1 MRTVLRS
8 HLLQLGAAFALALGA
23 ATAVSAQPQP
33 QAPKQTQVQAA
44 ELEQLLSKQAITE
57 LLYKY
62 PRALDR
68 LDRELL
74 MSIGHADAKVEFGKT
89 VFPNWTAYTDWMMK
103 AHSTMLGNNHRI
115 TNILIE
121 VRGDT
126 AVSESTGT
134 ATLLVK
140 QDTGEDYEERWMHS
154 RYLDKWS
161 RRGGKWALDARQ
173 TVMDYRVVKPV
184 SAADVKKMYQMGART
199 GRADPSYALFG
210 IQ

>member
-1 MRTVLRS
+1 MSRRNLLNVTV
-8 HLLQLGAAFALALGA
+8 AAALAMGVT
-23 ATAVSAQPQP
+23 ATASAQAKP
-33 QAPKQTQVQAA
+33 A
-44 ELEQLLSKQAITE
+44 EIEQLISKQAITE

-74 MSIGHADAKVEFGKT
+74 MSIGHPDAKVQFGKT
-89 VFPNWTAYTDWMMK
+89 TFPNWTAYTDWMMK
-103 AHSTMLGNNHRI
+103 AHATMLGNNHRI

-121 VRGDT
+121 VHGDT

-140 QDTGEDYEERWMHS
+140 QDTGDDYEERWMHS

-161 RRGGKWALDARQ
+161 RRGGKWALGARQ
-173 TVMDYRVVKPV
+173 TVMDYRTVKPV
-184 SAADVKKMYQMGART
+184 SAADVKNMYQVGART
-199 GRADPSYALFG
+199 GRNDPSYALFG
-210 IQ
+210 EK

>member
-1 MRTVLRS
+1 MRSISRR
-8 HLLQLGAAFALALGA
+8 LLVSSTIACAALFSVGVQAQAQTQA
-23 ATAVSAQPQP
+23 KVQSAQL
-33 QAPKQTQVQAA
+33 A
-44 ELEQLLSKQAITE
+44 ELLSKQAITE

-74 MSIGHADAKVEFGKT
+74 MSIGHPDAKVEFGKS
-89 VFPNWTAYTDWMMK
+89 VFPNWAAYTDFMMK
-103 AHSTMLGNNHRI
+103 AHGEMEGNNHRI

-121 VRGDT
+121 VKGDT

-140 QDTGEDYEERWMHS
+140 KEGRDDVYEERWMHS

-161 RRGGKWALDARQ
+161 RRNGKWGLDSRQ
-173 TVMDYRVVKPV
+173 TVMDYRRVLDVPAAIVKSGYV
-184 SAADVKKMYQMGART
+184 MGART
-199 GRADPSYALFG
+199 GRDDPSYKLFG
-210 IQ
+210 SH

>member
-1 MRTVLRS
+1 MRIVSRR
-8 HLLQLGAAFALALGA
+8 LLASSALACA
-23 ATAVSAQPQP
+23 ALFATGVQAQSQAQPQ
-33 QAPKQTQVQAA
+33 AA
-44 ELEQLLSKQAITE
+44 QIEELLSKQAITE

-74 MSIGHADAKVEFGKT
+74 MSIGHPEAKVQFGKT

-103 AHSTMLGNNHRI
+103 AHDAMLGNNHRI

-121 VRGDT
+121 VKGDT

-140 QDTGEDYEERWMHS
+140 KEGRDDMYEERWMHS

-161 RRGGKWALDARQ
+161 RRNGKWGLDSRQ
-173 TVMDYRVVKPV
+173 TVMDYRRVSDVPAAVVK
-184 SAADVKKMYQMGART
+184 SGYEIGART
-199 GRADPSYALFG
+199 GREDPSYKLFG
-210 IQ
+210 GH